1 MSLLSS
7 LGKAISNPFVRQ
19 IAGGLAGL
27 VSGTKGADF
36 VNRGF
41 TLFDNLKSAFEE
53 FKNPGSTSIGS
64 NSSLRDPRTAGV
76 GSTSYASTVNSGS
89 AVTSSGSLSDISG
102 DIGSTVAR
110 DVGGA
115 AGAGYGLTGDQRQM
129 LLDAGLKPGSQ
140 EWKQQE
146 LQLKIA
152 NYKNLMELMS
162 NIGKMLTDLS
172 ASIIRNIRS

>member
-1 MSLLSS
+1 MSLISS

-27 VSGTKGADF
+27 ISGTKGADF

-41 TLFDNLKSAFEE
+41 TLFDNLKSAFAE
-53 FKNPGSTSIGS
+53 FKNPGSADFQTTS

-76 GSTSYASTVNSGS
+76 GTSTYAST
-89 AVTSSGSLSDISG
+89 AATSSGSLSDISG